1 MVVILDR
8 FPEQRGMTGIIHQ
21 EVIDKKRKKCA
32 ITIESVDA
40 IEPRNGLIQPS
51 IRRLTP

>member
-8 FPEQRGMTGIIHQ
+8 FPEQRGMTGIIYQ
-21 EVIDKKRKKCA
+21 GVIDKKRKKCA
-32 ITIESVDA
+32 ITIESIDVY
-40 IEPRNGLIQPS
+40 EPRNGLTQPS